1 MAIQRNPYEQGG
13 IVGPNAQGLLDS
25 LRGPTAQVGSTPAE
39 HRALGTAAGH
49 DMSWM
54 DQPGEVS
61 VPPMQ
66 ADAPMAPAA
75 PNYKQTGQYLGN
87 RFKNE
92 KSQRPW
98 EDQSERYQIGTVLS
112 NFDPKQGITADL
124 IAALNGADIHGAK
137 FSGSGDK
144 LTVENAGGWDR
155 FGTGGTD
162 DIIGNFKSGNGEWA
176 AWTSP
181 EGQAKQRAINAQ
193 RRGQLPAQA
202 APQAGLG
209 GINGMLQGN
218 AVGNI
223 QQALSSIQEPGMLQQ
238 LIAALGGQ

>member
-1 MAIQRNPYEQGG
+1 MAIQRDPYEQGG
-13 IVGPNAQGLLDS
+13 VLGPKVQGLVDS
-25 LRGPTAQVGSTPAE
+25 LRGPTALETPGIQAP
-39 HRALGTAAGH
+39 ADPAVVAG
-49 DMSWM
+49 
-54 DQPGEVS
+54 
-61 VPPMQ
+61 PP
-66 ADAPMAPAA
+66 PVAA

-137 FSGSGDK
+137 FSGQGDK

-162 DIIGNFKSGNGEWA
+162 DIIGNFKSGQGEWA

-181 EGQAKQRAINAQ
+181 EGQAKQRAFNAQ
-193 RRGQLPAQA
+193 RRGQSQA

-218 AVGNI
+218 ATGNI